1 MTKRLSPLVASAL
14 LIATMSVASSDYA
27 AGVSSYRKQNYK
39 ECIRHLKAYTETT
52 PDPRAYYL
60 MGYAR
65 YKLKDF
71 AEAREYF
78 MKAYL
83 IDPAFKPASIE
94 LWK

>member
-1 MTKRLSPLVASAL
+1 MTKRFSLLVASAL
-14 LIATMSVASSDYA
+14 LVATVSVASSDYA
-27 AGVSSYRKQNYK
+27 SGELSYRKQNYR
-39 ECIRHLKAYTETT
+39 ECIRHLKAYTETI

-60 MGYAR
+60 MGYAS

-83 IDPAFKPASIE
+83 IDPAFKPSPIE
-94 LWK
+94 LRK